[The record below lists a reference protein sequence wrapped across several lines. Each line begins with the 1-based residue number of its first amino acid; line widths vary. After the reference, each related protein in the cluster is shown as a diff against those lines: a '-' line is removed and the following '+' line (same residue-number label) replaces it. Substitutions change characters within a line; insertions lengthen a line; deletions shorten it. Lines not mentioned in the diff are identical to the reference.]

1 MADPVR
7 LLREAFRVR
16 PRAILAVLAL
26 AVAGGLIWTLV
37 NCRNPPPEIPFAKVV
52 RESIVRS
59 VSTNGQVEP
68 IDSATAR
75 AGRSGPVVAILT
87 DRGKHVEKDAA
98 LVEIDASD
106 ARADLASAQARISQ
120 TQADLAMYDRGGRTT
135 DLAEISSGI
144 EKAKLELDAARKE
157 YETLNRLLAKEA
169 ATKVQVAT
177 AKQLMDS
184 AELQIRSLEQKRQSL
199 VAGPDK
205 SAALARLHDAETA
218 AKLAD
223 QRIKQSVVRAPISGV
238 VYRFELK
245 RGAYLNAG
253 DVVAYIGKLER
264 VKVDVYVDEPDL
276 GRVARGLPV
285 SITWDALP
293 GRTWTGVVDKTP
305 TQVEALGSRQVGQV
319 ICAIENPDRDL
330 LPGTNVT
337 AEIRAESVANALTIP
352 REAIRRELGQ
362 AGVFVLAG
370 DRVAWKKITMG
381 IGNTTRAQV
390 EGVSEGESI
399 ALPTEKPLKEGM
411 VVKAVYQR
419 LPPAS
424 RVGVGGR
431 RAAPR
436 VATRHARVFLCPA
449 IGQRWE

>member
-1 MADPVR
+1 VKPRTIVWLLLPVI
-7 LLREAFRVR
+7 AGG
-16 PRAILAVLAL
+16 AL
-26 AVAGGLIWTLV
+26 AWWLV
-37 NCRNPPPEIPFAKVV
+37 NWRNQPPEVPFTKVV
-52 RESIVRS
+52 REPIMSV

-68 IDSATAR
+68 IEWALAR
-75 AGRSGPVVAILT
+75 ADRSGPVETIMI
-87 DRGKHVEKDAA
+87 DRGKYVPEGAA

-106 ARADLASAQARISQ
+106 ARADLASAQARIEQ
-120 TQADLAMYDRGGRTT
+120 TKADIAMLDRGGRAT
-135 DLAEISSGI
+135 DLADISSGI
-144 EKAKLELDAARKE
+144 EKAKLELEAAQKE
-157 YETLNRLLAKEA
+157 HESLTRLQALQA
-169 ATKVQVAT
+169 ATKFEVT
-177 AKQLMDS
+177 AAQQRVDNAL
-184 AELQIRSLEQKRQSL
+184 LQIRSLEQKRQSL

-238 VYRFELK
+238 VYRFDLK

-253 DVVAYIGKLER
+253 DTVATIGKLER
-264 VKVDVYVDEPDL
+264 VRVNVYVDEPDL
-276 GRVARGLPV
+276 GRVTRGLPV
-285 SITWDALP
+285 AITWDALP
-293 GRTWTGVVDKTP
+293 GRSWSGVVDKTP
-305 TQVEALGSRQVGQV
+305 TQIEALGSRQVGQV

-337 AEIRAESVANALTIP
+337 AEIRAESVQNALTIP

-411 VVKAVYQR
+411 VVKAVY
-419 LPPAS
+419 P
-424 RVGVGGR
+424 
-431 RAAPR
+431 
-436 VATRHARVFLCPA
+436 
-449 IGQRWE
+449 